1 MKKELSKEP
10 GLRAK
15 SLFEWWNNEHP
26 GDRKTQ
32 RGLADSMNIETTNLN
47 AMLNG
52 KRTITLKSAQKIAEY
67 FPGVKVD
74 YIMGMTDFITDNEE
88 FDSFYQRCIITAS
101 EKVETFTRL
110 AASCGFTV
118 IPAGTDC
125 LVSTDDG
132 TGIKTEDYFY
142 IKRGNR
148 KIIIYYSQIGDIL
161 DELSG
166 FLSVRL
172 SNLIGKKN
180 GDEQD
185 G

>member
-1 MKKELSKEP
+1 MNKELSKEP

-26 GDRKTQ
+26 EDKKTQ
-32 RGLADSMNIETTNLN
+32 RGLAISMNIETTNLN

-67 FPGVKVD
+67 FPGVKVE

-101 EKVETFTRL
+101 EKVDTFTHL
-110 AASCGFTV
+110 AAGCGFTV

-125 LVSTDDG
+125 LVSDG
-132 TGIKTEDYFY
+132 TSIKTEDYFY
-142 IKRGNR
+142 IKQGDR
-148 KIIIYYSQIGDIL
+148 KIIIYYSQIGEIL